1 MDKLTVSQAYFAML
15 HFLERFYQHTG
26 SDDVAVLLG
35 GMQMLP
41 DGTTADPAAW
51 TDWIDSVQHIL
62 RLEKVQDLYLKPEEH
77 RNAASSDDN

>member
-35 GMQMLP
+35 GMQILP

-51 TDWIDSVQHIL
+51 TDWIDSVQHVL
-62 RLEKVQDLYLKPEEH
+62 RLEDVQDSSLKDH
-77 RNAASSDDN
+77 RNADSSDDN